1 MHLVHATNMNYYKM
15 QVFILGFHILFQKK
29 HDDGERKKKKK
40 EKKKKKVITLYYCRG
55 KLLDFAWQ

>member
-1 MHLVHATNMNYYKM
+1 MNYYKM
-15 QVFILGFHILFQKK
+15 QFFILGFHILFQKK

-40 EKKKKKVITLYYCRG
+40 EKKKKKVITLYYWQG